1 MDWMFENENS
11 ICYVRVAG
19 VLLKENKIL
28 LQKIKDRNE
37 YALLGG
43 QLRFG
48 ETLEETL
55 MREYKEEIGAKIVC
69 RRLFWTEENFWSWK
83 GKDTHN
89 LNYYFLID
97 LYEGEVAAETFI
109 QMNDNKNVEFGW
121 VALDDLDNKKIFS
134 QFLKSELKN
143 FSDYPKHF
151 IRKA

>member
-11 ICYVRVAG
+11 ICHVRVAG

-55 MREYKEEIGAKIVC
+55 VREYKEEIGAKIVC
-69 RRLFWTEENFWSWK
+69 RRLLWTEENFWSWK

-109 QMNDNKNVEFGW
+109 QINDNKNVEFGW
-121 VALDDLDNKKIFS
+121 VALDDLDNKKIFP